1 MFQGVCYK
9 FSLDKKDWD
18 EAEKTCNH
26 EGAHLTSIF
35 SDKEASFVRCLQ
47 DASSVHKTWIGGK
60 RSGNDFQWIDGN
72 PFDYDNWNTGEPDN
86 LGGDENCIEVYSD
99 PGQTWHDSWNDVPCD
114 VKRNYVC
121 KKQPVGGKKGHRST
135 K

>member
-18 EAEKTCNH
+18 EAEKTCNQ

-35 SDKEASFVRCLQ
+35 SDKEAAFVRCLQ

-60 RSGNDFQWIDGN
+60 RSGNDFQWIDGK

-99 PGQTWHDSWNDVPCD
+99 PGHAWHDKWNDVPCNL
-114 VKRNYVC
+114 KRNYVC
-121 KKQPVGGKKGHRST
+121 KKQPVGGRLQ
-135 K
+135 